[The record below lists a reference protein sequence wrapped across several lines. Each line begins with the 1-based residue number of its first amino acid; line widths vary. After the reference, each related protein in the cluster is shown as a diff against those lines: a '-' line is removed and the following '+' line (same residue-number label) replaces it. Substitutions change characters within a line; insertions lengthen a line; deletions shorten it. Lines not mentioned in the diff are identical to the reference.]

1 MKYEFTWRE
10 KTMFRKKSLF
20 VPAALI
26 LASFVGVSAAN
37 AQSTACLYTNAS
49 LQGNYAIVANYGSN
63 IAAALGSE
71 YLDGNGIMTRTSLI
85 NEPTPGSTTGA
96 RTIVTTT
103 QTGTYTV
110 NCNGTGQF
118 WRTITQANGTVTTGV
133 DDFII
138 TGATKTWSG
147 LMLATGIADIQQG
160 PSSIVPGGIFL
171 SRAHTRLPN

>member
-1 MKYEFTWRE
+1 MFTT
-10 KTMFRKKSLF
+10 KNLF

-26 LASFVGVSAAN
+26 LISFLGVSAAN
-37 AQSTACLYTNAS
+37 AQTTACSYSLAS

-63 IAAALGSE
+63 LAAALGSE

-118 WRTITQANGTVTTGV
+118 SRTVTANGVTTTGV

-138 TGATKTWSG
+138 TAAVRVFNGSSFV
-147 LMLATGIADIQQG
+147 LIATGIADIQQG
-160 PSSIVPGGIFL
+160 PSTIVPGGIFL
-171 SRAHTRLPN
+171 IRSHTRLPN

>member
-1 MKYEFTWRE
+1 
-10 KTMFRKKSLF
+10 MFNKKSSF
-20 VPAALI
+20 VPVALI

-37 AQSTACLYTNAS
+37 AQSTTCPYTLAS

-63 IAAALGSE
+63 LAAALGSE
-71 YLDGNGIMTRTSLI
+71 HLDGNGIMTRTSLI

-118 WRTITQANGTVTTGV
+118 SRTVTANGVTTTGM

-138 TGATKTWSG
+138 TAAVRVFAGSDFM
-147 LMLATGIADIQQG
+147 LLATGIADIQQG

-171 SRAHTRLPN
+171 TRTHTRLPN